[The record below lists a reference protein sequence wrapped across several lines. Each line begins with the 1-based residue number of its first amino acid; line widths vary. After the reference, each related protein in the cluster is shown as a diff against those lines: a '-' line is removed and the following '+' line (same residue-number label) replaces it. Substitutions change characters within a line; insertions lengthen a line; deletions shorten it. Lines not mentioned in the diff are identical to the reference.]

1 MASVLSVTGFLQS
14 AAPIASA
21 EPEVSFP
28 SLPETEANLAYSDNT
43 FGSMV
48 AREINLERARLGAT
62 AVVHDVVLN
71 EGIAQVS
78 LESASDATAVVCVFS
93 DPSGRNAPKLLGTGM
108 QAFTADETLI
118 DVPVSLSSMPEYY
131 LVRVYVVGENQVPLS
146 MEYTDSMHTSM
157 MQEVLQSEIS
167 DYEGYEVLNL
177 DENDDTNFAVYNKE
191 VQVLHSDGTHDI
203 VLNQDLENGIYLIR
217 NYTGEIKKGSV
228 VAIDGANH
236 GAAVF
241 KISSLETDG
250 DVTTV
255 HADLS
260 YNTDDAF
267 EFVKLETDASN
278 NTLTLTPPDPEE
290 SYGHEFTYY
299 YDDEEQPAQGR
310 PARGGMSAASAEED
324 EDDFVNSSDSVHFRV
339 QFGKGVQTV
348 SEEAG
353 VDLSGFADFIFDY
366 KVSFYK
372 SNFFSTLH
380 LDMAL
385 SVEIGAEI
393 NVAFEMKFPLPYSV
407 VFNPVSCVKLELGPY
422 IDVSITGQVDISTV
436 FSASFGSG
444 KKFTYNASV
453 TDLKLTV
460 EGFIGIGIGG
470 EMCFLDKKG
479 ELSVLVGL
487 QVDVQLNS
495 PHKGCGLCSN
505 ITLSLVGKLNAKL
518 DVGFIDVGIEPKIE
532 LEFGKCYASDNL
544 GFGWGECPNLS
555 GNGSQDPDDPDD
567 PDDPAELPPE
577 SGDDG
582 LNAEQRVWYDFVKL
596 EDGYGL
602 TMKDPRRIIH
612 AYLPDMPT
620 YYKGDPVVEIMPEA
634 FSTISFIHN
643 IKLPGKIKRIGNRAF
658 STNDPVHWGSSIV
671 QSSIYF
677 PETLEYIGEHAFSNA
692 EISSLKFPKSLKTL
706 GDYAFSGSSLNS
718 LTVPLSVENY
728 GKGVFGGGD
737 METIYIQD
745 GITKIEPYM
754 FANCYNLKHVYIPD
768 TVTEIED
775 HAFYGCRECDIELPR
790 NLKKIGDFAF
800 NTDHYVPVADRDK
813 PQCAPYDM
821 TVPSSVSEIG
831 ICAFGTRKMI
841 RRFTLETGIPQGV
854 GIGMFDHQEEFSQ
867 LYENACM
874 REFYFPRNWTSIPDR
889 FFNGI
894 PVNYVKL
901 PPNLRSIGE
910 YAFRKSGLKQIK
922 IPNTVTTIGKGAF
935 YQCTLLNKVTMPQSL
950 KAIADDTFY
959 ENESLR
965 SLTIPDQVK
974 SIGENAFY
982 ECCALATIVL
992 PKSVESVYFNAFSDY
1007 HEGDLYPNG
1016 EAIITVN
1023 EDGSTTR
1030 SQPLK
1035 YSERRKIYFFNPN
1048 TQFLG
1053 DPEKLAADYI
1063 PENGYRPLIDYNF
1076 LTIYGFTGS
1085 TAESFAKD
1093 PSHTCA
1099 FISMTPNQTVPT
1111 NQQPV
1116 VIETNQTLTKTFT
1129 GLKPNTVYNFY
1140 DLLGT
1145 EFTAA
1150 NLLYLSQGISDEN
1163 GTLTVWY
1170 RPAKSVANSQQ
1181 FVRCM
1186 EPDVSE
1192 TTASVTTTGN
1202 AATTTTAKV
1211 TTTTA
1216 KVTTTTA
1223 KVTTTTAKV
1232 TTTTAKVTTT
1242 TKTNTTT
1249 TSAATT
1255 SSGKTTTTA
1264 KTTTSATTPA
1274 PISYVKGDISGD
1286 FKVDV
1291 SDAVLL
1297 ARFCTEDKNVKIST
1311 QGVLNADVDKNGNA
1325 DSDDLVMILQ
1335 YIARIINKFA

>member
-28 SLPETEANLAYSDNT
+28 ALPETEANLAYSDNT

-93 DPSGRNAPKLLGTGM
+93 DPSERNAPKLLGTGM

-177 DENDDTNFAVYNKE
+177 DENDDTNFAVYNKD

-228 VAIDGANH
+228 VAIDAANH

-255 HADLS
+255 HADPS

-267 EFVKLETDASN
+267 EFVKLDADSSN

-290 SYGHEFTYY
+290 SYGLEYTCF
-299 YDDEEQPAQGR
+299 YDGEERPAQGR

-324 EDDFVNSSDSVHFRV
+324 EDDYVASSDSVHFRV
-339 QFGKGVQTV
+339 QFGKGQSDLEDVT
-348 SEEAG
+348 G
-353 VDLSGFADFIFDY
+353 VDLSGFVDFCFNY
-366 KVSFYK
+366 NVSFYK
-372 SNFFSTLH
+372 SSFLSSVQ

-385 SVEIGAEI
+385 SVELGAEI
-393 NVAFEMKFPLPYSV
+393 AVTAEKQIPLPYGMV
-407 VFNPVSCVKLELGPY
+407 LNPVGDVIIQLGPF
-422 IDVSITGQVDISTV
+422 IDLSITGQIDISTV
-436 FSASFGSG
+436 FSASFGTG
-444 KKFTYNASV
+444 KKFTSNASV
-453 TDLKLTV
+453 TDLSLTV

-470 EMCFLDKKG
+470 SMWLMKKGG

-487 QVDVQLNS
+487 QADFKLNS
-495 PHKGCGLCSN
+495 PHEGCGRCSD
-505 ITLSLVGKLNAKL
+505 ITLSFVGKLNASL
-518 DVGFIDVGIEPKIE
+518 DLGIVDVGVEPKLEHE
-532 LEFGKCYASDNL
+532 LLHCYLSDEL
-544 GFGWGECPNLS
+544 GFGWGECPNLN
-555 GNGSQDPDDPDD
+555 GNGSQDPEDDPQEDPEDD
-567 PDDPAELPPE
+567 PTEPKKSVFSKEE
-577 SGDDG
+577 SRVFSFAYRGEIDG
-582 LNAEQRVWYDFVKL
+582 KPVATLTRRNCTQEDRDAIVDF
-596 EDGYGL
+596 
-602 TMKDPRRIIH
+602 
-612 AYLPDMPT
+612 
-620 YYKGDPVVEIMPEA
+620 
-634 FSTISFIHN
+634 
-643 IKLPGKIKRIGNRAF
+643 
-658 STNDPVHWGSSIV
+658 
-671 QSSIYF
+671 
-677 PETLEYIGEHAFSNA
+677 
-692 EISSLKFPKSLKTL
+692 
-706 GDYAFSGSSLNS
+706 
-718 LTVPLSVENY
+718 TVPEYDQNGFKVVAIDNFCFYQMTNLKRVKMHDNILNI
-728 GKGVFGGGD
+728 G
-737 METIYIQD
+737 Q
-745 GITKIEPYM
+745 
-754 FANCYNLKHVYIPD
+754 FAFYNLKNLEEADLPRNLLYMGKSAFEYSGVREIRIPYTLRVVPERAFYLCTNVKKLEIQMGITAIEKDALCCGSNMEPVRIPSSVETLGENAMNACVICSPIYVRNIGKRALSGCHFYDPVTKTNTAILSPFIKHVAEEGFYGMAADKVVFPGRCTTVFEKGSFMNSTVKEAVLPENMKKIPEEMFRD
-768 TVTEIED
+768 CSKMEKVDWPDYLTEVGPR
-775 HAFYGCRECDIELPR
+775 AFYGCVHLL
-790 NLKKIGDFAF
+790 NGDFPRTLRKIDDYSFYKCWELAKDTALMLPYGLKEIGHNAF
-800 NTDHYVPVADRDK
+800 FELIHAKEIYIPE
-813 PQCAPYDM
+813 
-821 TVPSSVSEIG
+821 TVEKMFFSSV
-831 ICAFGTRKMI
+831 
-841 RRFTLETGIPQGV
+841 
-854 GIGMFDHQEEFSQ
+854 HQSAQ
-867 LYENACM
+867 
-874 REFYFPRNWTSIPDR
+874 
-889 FFNGI
+889 
-894 PVNYVKL
+894 
-901 PPNLRSIGE
+901 
-910 YAFRKSGLKQIK
+910 
-922 IPNTVTTIGKGAF
+922 
-935 YQCTLLNKVTMPQSL
+935 
-950 KAIADDTFY
+950 
-959 ENESLR
+959 
-965 SLTIPDQVK
+965 
-974 SIGENAFY
+974 
-982 ECCALATIVL
+982 
-992 PKSVESVYFNAFSDY
+992 
-1007 HEGDLYPNG
+1007 DLYFLTKDVVFLDDPETIKKQYNDCSYSSY
-1016 EAIITVN
+1016 ITVHGY
-1023 EDGSTTR
+1023 DGSTAQAFAQDKDHYYKFR
-1030 SQPLK
+1030 
-1035 YSERRKIYFFNPN
+1035 
-1048 TQFLG
+1048 FL
-1053 DPEKLAADYI
+1053 AI
-1063 PENGYRPLIDYNF
+1063 RV
-1076 LTIYGFTGS
+1076 
-1085 TAESFAKD
+1085 
-1093 PSHTCA
+1093 PS
-1099 FISMTPNQTVPT
+1099 VPQYT
-1111 NQQPV
+1111 DA
-1116 VIETNQTLTKTFT
+1116 LTKTFT

-1170 RPAKSVANSQQ
+1170 RPAKSAANSQQ

-1192 TTASVTTTGN
+1192 TTASV
-1202 AATTTTAKV
+1202 TTTTAKV

>member
-28 SLPETEANLAYSDNT
+28 ALPETEANLAYSDNT

-48 AREINLERARLGAT
+48 AREINLEQARLGAT

-78 LESASDATAVVCVFS
+78 LESTSDATAVVCIFS
-93 DPSGRNAPKLLGTGM
+93 DPSERNAPKLLGTGM

-118 DVPVSLSSMPEYY
+118 DVPVSISSMPEYY

-157 MQEVLQSEIS
+157 MQKVAQSEIS

-177 DENDDTNFAVYNKE
+177 DENDDTNFAVYNKD

-203 VLNQDLENGIYLIR
+203 VLNQDLENGIYLIQ

-228 VAIDGANH
+228 VSIDAANH

-260 YNTDDAF
+260 YNTGDAF
-267 EFVKLETDASN
+267 DFVKLETDSSN
-278 NTLTLTPPDPEE
+278 NTLTLTPPDPAET
-290 SYGHEFTYY
+290 YGIEYTCF
-299 YDDEEQPAQGR
+299 YDDEEQRVQGR
-310 PARGGMSAASAEED
+310 PARGGMSVDSAD
-324 EDDFVNSSDSVHFRV
+324 DDKDDFVNYIDTVHFRV
-339 QFGKGVQTV
+339 QFGKGQSDLADVT
-348 SEEAG
+348 G
-353 VDLSGFADFIFDY
+353 VDLSGFADIIFDY
-366 KVSFYK
+366 NVSFYK
-372 SNFFSTLH
+372 SGFMSSMH
-380 LDMAL
+380 LDMAF
-385 SVEIGAEI
+385 SIEIGAEI
-393 NVAFEMKFPLPYSV
+393 AITAEKKIPLPYGMV
-407 VFNPVSCVKLELGPY
+407 LNPVGDVIIQIGPF
-422 IDVSITGQVDISTV
+422 IDLSITGQVDISTV
-436 FSASFGSG
+436 FSCSFGTG
-444 KKFTYNASV
+444 KKFTADPSV
-453 TDLKLTV
+453 TDLSLTV

-470 EMCFLDKKG
+470 SIWLMKKGG
-479 ELSVLVGL
+479 ELSVLVGI
-487 QVDVQLNS
+487 QADFQLNS
-495 PHKGCGLCSN
+495 PHEGCGQCSD
-505 ITLSLVGKLNAKL
+505 ITLFAVAKLNVAL
-518 DVGFIDVGIEPKIE
+518 DLGCIDVGIEPKLEHE
-532 LEFGKCYASDNL
+532 LLHCYFSDEL
-544 GFGWGECPNLS
+544 GFGWGECPNMS
-555 GNGSQDPDDPDD
+555 GNGPQNLDEPVV
-567 PDDPAELPPE
+567 PPE

-582 LNAEQRVWYDFVKL
+582 LNAEQRVWFDFVEL
-596 EDGYGL
+596 EDGFGL

-620 YYKGDPVVEIMPEA
+620 YYKGVPVVEIMPEA

-643 IKLPGKIKRIGNRAF
+643 IKLPGKIKRIGAYAF
-658 STNDPVHWGSSIV
+658 SSNDAVHWGSSIV

-677 PETLEYIGEHAFSNA
+677 PETLEYIGDRAFVGA
-692 EISSLKFPKSLKTL
+692 EITSLKLPASLKTI
-706 GDYAFSGSSLNS
+706 GAGAFNSCSLKS
-718 LTVPLSVENY
+718 LTVPVSVENY
-728 GKGVFGGGD
+728 GTSVFSAGD

-768 TVTEIED
+768 SVIEIGD
-775 HAFYGCRECDIELPR
+775 HAFYGCRECDIELSR
-790 NLKKIGDFAF
+790 HLQKIGDFAF
-800 NTDHYVPVADRDK
+800 NTNHYVPLADRDK

-821 TVPSSVSEIG
+821 TIPSSVIEIG
-831 ICAFGTRKMI
+831 ISAFGTRKMI

-854 GIGMFDHQEEFSQ
+854 GSGIFYQQEGYTQ
-867 LYENACM
+867 VYEHACM

-889 FFNGI
+889 FFDGI

-910 YAFRKSGLKQIK
+910 YVFRKSGLRQIK
-922 IPNTVTTIGKGAF
+922 IPNSVTTIGKGAF
-935 YQCTLLNKVTMPQSL
+935 YECTRLDHVTMPRSL
-950 KAIADDTFY
+950 KAIADETFY
-959 ENESLR
+959 ENRSLR

-974 SIGENAFY
+974 SIGENAFR
-982 ECCALATIVL
+982 ECSALATIAL

-1007 HEGDLYPNG
+1007 NEGDMYLNG
-1016 EAIITVN
+1016 DAIITVN

-1030 SQPLK
+1030 SQPLR
-1035 YSERRKIYFFNPN
+1035 YSEKRKIYFFNSN

-1053 DPEKLAADYI
+1053 DPKKLAADYI
-1063 PENGYRPLIDYNF
+1063 PENGSRPLIDYNF
-1076 LTIYGFTGS
+1076 LTIYGYTGS

-1099 FISMTPNQTVPT
+1099 FVSMTPNQTVPT

-1186 EPDVSE
+1186 GPDVSE

-1202 AATTTTAKV
+1202 AA
-1211 TTTTA
+1211 
-1216 KVTTTTA
+1216 
-1223 KVTTTTAKV
+1223 

-1264 KTTTSATTPA
+1264 KPATPVETTAVTTSRPVST
-1274 PISYVKGDISGD
+1274 IQGDANGD
-1286 FKVDV
+1286 FVVDV
-1291 SDAVLL
+1291 SDAVLV
-1297 ARFCTEDKNVKIST
+1297 ARFCAEDSSADIT
-1311 QGVLNADVDKNGNA
+1311 RQGILNADVNHNGSA
-1325 DSDDLVMILQ
+1325 DSEDTILILRF
-1335 YIARIINKFA
+1335 IAKLIKSF